1 MTESSGP
8 MNEMELLRELAAE
21 TPLPAPAELDAAR
34 ARLVAAITTDPAT
47 YATAVA
53 QVTTSQPGPPTGGP
67 VGPLRPPAP
76 APVRAAARF
85 MYGGAISTAALVIV
99 ALPFAGDLHGKVL
112 GHRLTPTPLTITL
125 AVLAGLALVGLWLWM
140 AWATSQGKNWARIM
154 STVLFGLATLE
165 FLSALEGTGK
175 AGVAQAFFAGLT
187 WLSGL
192 AAVWM
197 LWRPASSAFF
207 KSAREMRSRPPSQIP
222 GP

>member
-1 MTESSGP
+1 
-8 MNEMELLRELAAE
+8 MNEMELLRELAQE

-34 ARLVAAITTDPAT
+34 GRLLAAISTDPAR

-53 QVTTSQPGPPTGGP
+53 QVATSQPDPAAGQPAD
-67 VGPLRPPAP
+67 PLRPPVP
-76 APVRAAARF
+76 APVLTAARF
-85 MYGGAISTAALVIV
+85 MRGGAISSAALLVV
-99 ALPFAGDLHGKVL
+99 ALPFAGDVKGNVL
-112 GHRLTPTPLTITL
+112 GHRLTATPLIITL
-125 AVLAGLALVGLWLWM
+125 VIVAGLAVIGLWLWM
-140 AWATSQGKNWARIM
+140 ARAASQGKNWARIL

-165 FLSALEGTGK
+165 LLSAIEVIGK
-175 AGVAQAFFAGLT
+175 NGVAQAFFAALT

-207 KSAREMRSRPPSQIP
+207 KSARAARSRPPSQIS